1 MNGDLCSRSY
11 QMRCGAGKQQGENRS
26 KEEII
31 YPLLLL
37 INISRETSTSQQQV
51 DEDVHI
57 AAVLITRIYLYIL
70 YHFVYVSILY
80 STIYRYL

>member
-11 QMRCGAGKQQGENRS
+11 QMQCGAGEQQGENRS

-37 INISRETSTSQQQV
+37 INISRGRETSTSQQ
-51 DEDVHI
+51 
-57 AAVLITRIYLYIL
+57 L
-70 YHFVYVSILY
+70 
-80 STIYRYL
+80 